1 MLAVYTDING
11 RKTFLGKHINNEIIR
26 EFPFTKAVLWQ
37 DKNLGFDKRLLKYAK
52 ENAVKSFI
60 FSDPIKGISLKIGIK
75 AAISNGKQNEFGQGQ
90 QWYMP
95 KSIMKRLEIYRKTPY
110 VKKEVII

>member
-11 RKTFLGKHINNEIIR
+11 RKTFLGKHIDNEIVR

-52 ENAVKSFI
+52 ENNVKSFI

-95 KSIMKRLEIYRKTPY
+95 KSIMKILEIYRKTPY